1 MTRRE
6 SREQAFI
13 LLFEKE
19 FNPDLSIA
27 EIIGCAKEAEFAEI
41 DEFAAK
47 LANTAEDNKE
57 QIDALIEQNSI
68 GWHVDRLPKVAL
80 SLLRLALAEMK
91 YMDDIPVSVSINEA
105 VELAKIYA
113 TTEDASFIN
122 GILGTVARAEA
133 K

>member
-6 SREQAFI
+6 SREQAFV

-19 FNPDLSIA
+19 FNPELGID
-27 EIIGCAKEAEFAEI
+27 EIISRAREAQLAEI
-41 DEFAAK
+41 DDFAACV
-47 LANTAEDNKE
+47 ANTATDNRAE
-57 QIDALIEQNSI
+57 IDSIIESNSI
-68 GWHVDRLPKVAL
+68 GWRVDRLPKVAL

-91 YMDDIPVSVSINEA
+91 YIDNIPVSVSINEA

-113 TTEDASFIN
+113 TPEDASFIN
-122 GILGTVARAEA
+122 GILGTVARASE

>member
-57 QIDALIEQNSI
+57 QIDVLIEQNSI